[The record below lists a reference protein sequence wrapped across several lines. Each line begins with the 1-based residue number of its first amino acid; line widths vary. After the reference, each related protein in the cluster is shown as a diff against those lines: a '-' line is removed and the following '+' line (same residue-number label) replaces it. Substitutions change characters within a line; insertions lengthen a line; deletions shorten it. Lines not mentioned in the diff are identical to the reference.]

1 MKGSIFR
8 VIVLLFITSSL
19 FLACEKPADK
29 RLEDSRQ
36 EMRVAEAKFLAEWQT
51 FKRESE
57 QTIVANEKLILA
69 FREKIYSSGPVYRAM
84 YNREAET
91 LELRNQN
98 LMIRLT
104 EYEGGGQSNLK
115 EFKIIF
121 NNRLYDVE
129 KTMNDLFA
137 KKDLFA
143 NVD

>member
-19 FLACEKPADK
+19 FLACENTAEK

-57 QTIVANEKLILA
+57 QTIHANEKLIVA
-69 FREKIYSSGPVYRAM
+69 FREKVASSGPVYRAM
-84 YNREAET
+84 YNRQAAA
-91 LELRNQN
+91 LEQNNQN
-98 LMIRLT
+98 LMLRLT
-104 EYEGGGQSNLK
+104 EYEEGGQSNLR

-121 NNRLYDVE
+121 NTRLYDVE
-129 KTMNDLFA
+129 KTM
-137 KKDLFA
+137 KDLFTNA
-143 NVD
+143 D